1 MTRRIRLGEFPGGV
15 LEINAYDDDP
25 TDGQP
30 GVYLESRHADHSA
43 QRGAEIQYRPAAIGH
58 LRTDVSG
65 IARFHDESQIRT
77 LATRLGYDF
86 ADMIVYDPKFGRPPL
101 ARPTPATKAP
111 ASASTPRSNAH
122 RTPLS
127 QSITAPTTAC
137 CAGSAPSA
145 NADSPC
151 SPSAGASCST
161 SPHPAAHHRQPRTHR
176 RHSQSRTGNHT
187 SRESAAEMK
196 VAGITSKQ
204 NRFTWALKIDIIL
217 AARLDPLGSI
227 HQ

>member
-111 ASASTPRSNAH
+111 ASASTPPIKCPPNSTLAIDNRAYNSLLRGVRALGERGFALLTQRWRILQH
-122 RTPLS
+122 
-127 QSITAPTTAC
+127 IT
-137 CAGSAPSA
+137 
-145 NADSPC
+145 
-151 SPSAGASCST
+151 ASCST
-161 SPHPAAHHRQPRTHR
+161 SP
-176 RHSQSRTGNHT
+176 
-187 SRESAAEMK
+187 SAPDAS
-196 VAGITSKQ
+196 AT
-204 NRFTWALKIDIIL
+204 
-217 AARLDPLGSI
+217 
-227 HQ
+227 